1 MEESRIDRLER
12 AVIFLILGLLPLH
25 LYLSFSNLVNGI
37 DKGHGHSFPMGSY
50 VLIGVYLMSVLASD
64 VFMFRYGKFEAS
76 RALRR
81 YWLSACAAVVLVLF
95 LYLSALE
102 NDAITL
108 LCLLYSPYVVLVPL
122 LELLE
127 AGVEKNSGVFSLAAV
142 GTFCLVNWAICRFA
156 VRDKREGEAL

>member
-1 MEESRIDRLER
+1 MCWPLTSLCSGME
-12 AVIFLILGLLPLH
+12 
-25 LYLSFSNLVNGI
+25 NLRPPG
-37 DKGHGHSFPMGSY
+37 
-50 VLIGVYLMSVLASD
+50 
-64 VFMFRYGKFEAS
+64 R
-76 RALRR
+76 
-81 YWLSACAAVVLVLF
+81 CAAVVLALF

>member
-50 VLIGVYLMSVLASD
+50 VLIGVYLMIVLASD
-64 VFMFRYGKFEAS
+64 VFMLRYGKFEAS

-81 YWLSACAAVVLVLF
+81 CCPCAVSVSVRPGERRDYAAMPALLTLCGAGPAAGITGGGGGEELRSVQPCRRGGLLSGQLGDLPVC
-95 LYLSALE
+95 
-102 NDAITL
+102 
-108 LCLLYSPYVVLVPL
+108 
-122 LELLE
+122 
-127 AGVEKNSGVFSLAAV
+127 
-142 GTFCLVNWAICRFA
+142 
-156 VRDKREGEAL
+156 GER